1 MKLKDIVK
9 EIAKNKDQ
17 FSKLNDS
24 KSNLKLE
31 ALVKDIINEY
41 LTEINEGTIQPNT
54 FKKLPPQ
61 EFASTYK
68 SLIKQSVEDLDKTFN
83 FQFEEQQ
90 KNFIAM
96 WLADYTSMLIQ
107 QLSKRDINPVALTPR
122 F

>member
-1 MKLKDIVK
+1 MKLKDIIK

-17 FSKLNDS
+17 FSKLNES
-24 KSNLKLE
+24 KSNPKLE
-31 ALVKDIINEY
+31 SIVKDIVNQY
-41 LTEINEGTIQPNT
+41 LAEINEGNQQPN
-54 FKKLPPQ
+54 FKKTDPREL
-61 EFASTYK
+61 AATYK
-68 SLIKQSVEDLDKTFN
+68 YLIRQAVEDLEKNFN
-83 FQFEEQQ
+83 FKFEEQQ

>member
-17 FSKLNDS
+17 FSKLNES

-107 QLSKRDINPVALTPR
+107 QLAKRDINPIALTPR